1 MFGRKKKHS
10 LTRRRILYRNSVCGA
25 NIATGNLVEII
36 GEELLIIDGESI
48 DCYIYKI
55 VGYEAENGLPFA
67 ALKQNITIFDSI
79 PEA

>member
-1 MFGRKKKHS
+1 MFGKKRHTVMGK
-10 LTRRRILYRNSVCGA
+10 RILYSNSIQGT

-36 GEELLIIDGESI
+36 GEEILIIDGRRH
-48 DCYIYKI
+48 DCYIYNI
-55 VGYEAENGLPFA
+55 VGYEAKNGLPFA